1 VKFETRN
8 LKSEEAVTRCA
19 RLISPG
25 DAIRNSIHSNFELAG
40 LASLRSLQRISN
52 LRRQS
57 RRLLS
62 HA

>member
-1 VKFETRN
+1 VEEIVKFEIRN
-8 LKSEEAVTRCA
+8 LKSEEAGTRCA

-25 DAIRNSIHSNFELAG
+25 DAIRNSIHSN
-40 LASLRSLQRISN
+40 

-57 RRLLS
+57 RRLPS